1 MKFVKILLFVVA
13 LILLLVFVLS
23 MMAPKEYNVS
33 KTVEIDAPRSLVYSN
48 VNNLASLDEWGP
60 WKETDSLMTTEIVGQ
75 DGAVGAYSHWKGTE
89 AGEGEQKLINLL
101 EDELVE
107 TEIHFIEPFNSISYG
122 YIKLSD
128 AEGGKTNV
136 EWGFKGEQN
145 MMMRAM
151 SMLPGM
157 DMEANVGPMFEK
169 GLSNLKGICEA
180 KAAVAKEA
188 EAGASSYGFT
198 IVDRPAMQFVAKH
211 EEVAMDQIGAFCEV
225 NFPSL
230 ARAIAVSGKKIGG
243 PACGI
248 YMTWDEENG
257 KTDMAVAFPVEGAV
271 QIEGYET
278 MVLPPNKFLKATYTG
293 DYDQGMAVHEAID
306 KYMKAKGLSQVGAV
320 VEEYIVGPTTGEMDA
335 TKWQTNIYY
344 AVQ

>member
-1 MKFVKILLFVVA
+1 MKFVKILLFAVA
-13 LILLLVFVLS
+13 LVLLLVFVLS

-33 KTVEIDAPRSLVYSN
+33 KTVEIDSPRSLVYSN
-48 VNNLASLDEWGP
+48 VNNLASLNEWGP

-75 DGAVGAYSHWKGTE
+75 EGAVGSYSHWKGTE
-89 AGEGEQKLINLL
+89 AGEGEQKLTNLI

-107 TEIHFIEPFNSISYG
+107 TEIHFLKPFNSTSYG

-136 EWGFKGEQN
+136 VWGFKGEQN
-145 MMMRAM
+145 MIMRAI

-157 DMEANVGPMFEK
+157 DMEANIGPMFEK
-169 GLSNLKGICEA
+169 GLGNLKGICEA

-188 EAGASSYGFT
+188 EADASSYGFT

-211 EEVAMDQIGAFCEV
+211 EEIAMDQIGAFCEV

-230 ARAIAVSGKKIGG
+230 ARAIAVSDKEIGG

-248 YMTWDEENG
+248 FLTWDEDNG
-257 KTDMAVAFPVEGAV
+257 KTDMAVAFPVDGAV

-278 MVLPPNKFLKATYTG
+278 MVLPPNKFLRATYTG
-293 DYDQGMAVHEAID
+293 GYGQGMAVHQAIE
-306 KYMKAKGLSQVGAV
+306 KHMVAKGITQVGAV
-320 VEEYIVGPTTGEMDA
+320 IEEYIVGPSTGEMDTA
-335 TKWQTNIYY
+335 KWQTNIYY